1 MVFSKP
7 TKQREDESDLR
18 AEIARLKRELKCAEQ
33 ERQIL
38 KEAAARARQRR
49 PAVNCADQAMLAGK
63 WRAF

>member
-38 KEAAARARQRR
+38 KEAAERAR
-49 PAVNCADQAMLAGK
+49 
-63 WRAF
+63 